1 MHVTLCLSA
10 LFKAG
15 KNNIQSPI
23 IASEIPDALRTWC
36 MGFVHPCVVFYME
49 ALNWLI

>member
-15 KNNIQSPI
+15 KNKQSPI
-23 IASEIPDALRTWC
+23 IACEIPDALRTWC
-36 MGFVHPCVVFYME
+36 MGFVCVVFYME
-49 ALNWLI
+49 ALNWPI